1 MELSS
6 AYTRVHNKEM
16 PASHSRGSKPIMA
29 FLATPGVDCE
39 AYFIGR
45 FKLGVG
51 NHCGPHVLDIPIAS
65 LLGTDEICPRSL
77 EGRKLQV
84 KDVPRC
90 RKKYNAD
97 LKQVTADH
105 NMESRMKKIDKKVNK
120 LPDRDEY
127 LPLSAAVRSKKEKI
141 LAECNAWDA
150 EFTQQQKGC
159 ENRCRKKFVGLLPFS
174 PEIQGWI
181 DRKDT
186 LNCGSSSTTQTG
198 CYLIV
203 GKGGR

>member
-1 MELSS
+1 
-6 AYTRVHNKEM
+6 
-16 PASHSRGSKPIMA
+16 MA

-51 NHCGPHVLDIPIAS
+51 DHRGPHVLDVPIACI
-65 LLGTDEICPRSL
+65 LGTDEIRPRSL

-105 NMESRMKKIDKKVNK
+105 NRNFAVASVDLGQCYDAVNHAFCSIALQAFGVPLKAIRLMLLTLQTMK
-120 LPDRDEY
+120 
-127 LPLSAAVRSKKEKI
+127 
-141 LAECNAWDA
+141 
-150 EFTQQQKGC
+150 F
-159 ENRCRKKFVGLLPFS
+159 
-174 PEIQGWI
+174 
-181 DRKDT
+181 
-186 LNCGSSSTTQTG
+186 
-198 CYLIV
+198 
-203 GKGGR
+203 